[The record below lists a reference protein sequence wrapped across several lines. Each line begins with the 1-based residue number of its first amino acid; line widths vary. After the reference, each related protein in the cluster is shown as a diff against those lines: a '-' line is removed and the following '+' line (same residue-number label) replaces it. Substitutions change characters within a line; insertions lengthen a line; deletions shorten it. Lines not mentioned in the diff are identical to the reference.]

1 MTSLPV
7 GGTTGLCHETT
18 AAIDDAADG
27 LPSIA
32 RSFAPNFGRLFLLCA
47 NSSACRPTRP
57 FSPRPRPSDT
67 RGGPD
72 ERDFRN
78 QTGDAVPAFTPGED
92 GQSAPCPEYG

>member
-18 AAIDDAADG
+18 AAIDDAARW
-27 LPSIA
+27 LA
-32 RSFAPNFGRLFLLCA
+32 EHRQSFAPNFGRLFLLCA

-72 ERDFRN
+72 ERDF
-78 QTGDAVPAFTPGED
+78 PESD
-92 GQSAPCPEYG
+92 G